1 MPKLWVDIAKKITG
15 ENDLLENLVFDLE
28 KNKKEISKFSKIMDD
43 LSTETLNKNM
53 KEINKFITNAVK

>member
-1 MPKLWVDIAKKITG
+1 MQKKITG